1 MPTSYRH
8 RRLVQEQQY
17 LRHARRIAMD
27 FETDGFVSSPARIN
41 HIEATELI
49 LQYTDARERVVRHA
63 VQLMATDLA
72 TVYAFIDEMTLTY
85 ARPGSRAR
93 SKQLVLEELRDK
105 MATDLRA
112 QYDRWPDK
120 TFMDDVFDEPPF

>member
-27 FETDGFVSSPARIN
+27 FETDGFVAAPSRMH

-49 LQYTDARERVVRHA
+49 LQYTDTRERAVRSA
-63 VQLMATDLA
+63 VQIMATDLA
-72 TVYAFIDEMTLTY
+72 TVYRFIDDMTMTY
-85 ARPGSRAR
+85 AAPGSRAR
-93 SKQLVLEELRDK
+93 SKQIVFEELAEAMSK
-105 MATDLRA
+105 DLRE
-112 QYDRWPDK
+112 QFDK
-120 TFMDDVFDEPPF
+120 YPNRTFMDDVVDEPPF